1 MKIDKRNPLHWLLL
15 GAFTGIV
22 AVAILLRPFA
32 RKNPRQ
38 RVIFY
43 GHKLAGNLLPTYRAL
58 EEHGSDFESC
68 FLTMDLAY
76 CWRLRSKGERA
87 IFAISWPAVA
97 WLASADAVISD
108 HGLHAIRPM
117 QALTD
122 LKFFDAWHGIP
133 FKGFDRDDFSVQR
146 RFDEIWV
153 ASPFLAEIYAQRFG
167 FSPLRVFATGY
178 ARTDILV
185 DGKTDASEVRREL
198 GIPPGAKVVLFAPTW
213 RQDDPG
219 RSGYPFGVSPEDFF
233 NAMSD
238 FAARHGAIFIVRDH
252 LNQGARHQAMR
263 PGIVDLPFST
273 YPWTERLLLV
283 VDVLVCDWSSIAFDF
298 LLLDRPAIF
307 LDVPAPF
314 AKGLTLDASWRYGQL
329 AGSLEELLQALEASV
344 ADPSAFMAEHGTRM
358 KELRDRL
365 YGGMADGKSAERCV
379 QRLTRS
385 LRS

>member
-1 MKIDKRNPLHWLLL
+1 MKVDKRNPLHWLLL
-15 GAFTGIV
+15 GAFFGVV
-22 AVAILLRPFA
+22 AVAILLRPLA
-32 RKNPRQ
+32 WKNPRK

-58 EEHGSDFESC
+58 EEQGPDFESC

-76 CWRLRSKGERA
+76 CRHLRSRGERA

-117 QALTD
+117 QAMTD

-133 FKGFDRDDFSVQR
+133 FKGFDRDDFSVQH
-146 RFDEIWV
+146 RFDEVWV
-153 ASPFLAEIYAQRFG
+153 ASPLLAEIYAQRFG
-167 FSPLRVFATGY
+167 FSPLRVVATGY

-185 DGKTDASEVRREL
+185 DGKADASEVRREL
-198 GIPPGAKVVLFAPTW
+198 GIRPDAKVVLFAPTW

-219 RSGYPFGVSPEDFF
+219 RSVYPFGVSPEDFF
-233 NAMSD
+233 DAMSD

-252 LNQGARHQAMR
+252 LNQGARHEATR
-263 PGIVDLPFST
+263 PGIVYLPFAT
-273 YPWTERLLLV
+273 YPWTERLLLA

-329 AGSLEELLQALEASV
+329 VGSAEELLQALEASV
-344 ADPSAFMAEHGTRM
+344 ADPSAFMAEHGARM
-358 KELRDRL
+358 EELRDRL

-379 QRLTRS
+379 QRLICS
-385 LRS
+385 LGS